1 MKVTK
6 GSGVCDIKGP
16 KRLVIN
22 ARRAVLDTLALQVDR
37 FVGSSAPAERGDW
50 SCPAC
55 GASVFASKDRCF
67 ACQTPKPAGGG
78 AAGGMMGPMGAM
90 GAMGASHASHA
101 AAPHVYGGVP
111 YGAAAPYGGYAPA
124 YGHAAVAGS
133 VPGGGGATSLEVPC
147 RGSEGRVIGK
157 GGEMIN
163 YIQSATGAKL
173 DMKRDV
179 GTVLVSGTADAVA
192 KAQGLVLEVIQDGD
206 TRDKGGLVPG
216 AYAAAAAGG
225 DVPGSAPGMVAG
237 GMAPVM
243 VAVPMVAPPGAYYA
257 PPHAAAGG
265 YQLQHAYGAA
275 PAAAPAYGAPQQAQ
289 AQTSYAYPAAAQAA
303 AAAEWGQ
310 AAQAQQQ
317 QAAQAQQPQAQQ
329 PQAQQPQAPQQTGEW
344 QTHYSEG
351 RAYYYNVTTGE
362 TRWA

>member
-1 MKVTK
+1 M
-6 GSGVCDIKGP
+6 
-16 KRLVIN
+16 
-22 ARRAVLDTLALQVDR
+22 
-37 FVGSSAPAERGDW
+37 
-50 SCPAC
+50 
-55 GASVFASKDRCF
+55 
-67 ACQTPKPAGGG
+67 
-78 AAGGMMGPMGAM
+78 
-90 GAMGASHASHA
+90 
-101 AAPHVYGGVP
+101 
-111 YGAAAPYGGYAPA
+111 
-124 YGHAAVAGS
+124 AGS

-289 AQTSYAYPAAAQAA
+289 TSYAYPAAAQAA

>member
-1 MKVTK
+1 
-6 GSGVCDIKGP
+6 
-16 KRLVIN
+16 
-22 ARRAVLDTLALQVDR
+22 
-37 FVGSSAPAERGDW
+37 
-50 SCPAC
+50 
-55 GASVFASKDRCF
+55 
-67 ACQTPKPAGGG
+67 
-78 AAGGMMGPMGAM
+78 
-90 GAMGASHASHA
+90 MGASMGASHA

-111 YGAAAPYGGYAPA
+111 YGAAAPYGGFAPA

-163 YIQSATGAKL
+163 YIQSTTGAKL

-216 AYAAAAAGG
+216 AYAAAAGG
-225 DVPGSAPGMVAG
+225 EIPGAAPGMAAG
-237 GMAPVM
+237 GMAPMM

-257 PPHAAAGG
+257 APHAAAGG

-275 PAAAPAYGAPQQAQ
+275 PAAAPACGAPQQAQ
-289 AQTSYAYPAAAQAA
+289 AQTSSRVPRGGGAGRRRRGVGPGGAA
-303 AAAEWGQ
+303 AAAAGGAGAAAAGAAADGRVADALLGGTRVLLQRHHWGD
-310 AAQAQQQ
+310 ALGVK
-317 QAAQAQQPQAQQ
+317 
-329 PQAQQPQAPQQTGEW
+329 TDVLSYLRRYVFSYR
-344 QTHYSEG
+344 TC
-351 RAYYYNVTTGE
+351 VL
-362 TRWA
+362 